1 MGRADDSQRT
11 ALEDID
17 HIAHSPNRTKII
29 QLFATDDWTR
39 RDLHEETDIP
49 QSTLGRILGSFQD
62 RNWIRRNGD
71 TYSLTLHGR
80 LVATH
85 FQDLL
90 DVVKS
95 VQELPAS
102 ATFEPI
108 LELGFESDWLARVD
122 VTNPAATDDP
132 FAHIRR
138 IRDKVRSTPQIRELA
153 PRPMPGVAELMSD
166 RLQSDEMV
174 LETVFPRAVFQDFV
188 AETENRSLIVDMLNT
203 GNFRLYLLDDP
214 ISCYISRYGEQAVF
228 DVQSTDG
235 RMIALLTTDDRTIT
249 EWADSIIDDY
259 QNRAERVETSDLAY

>member
-1 MGRADDSQRT
+1 MERADDSRRT

-17 HIAHSPNRTKII
+17 HIAHSPNRAKVIR
-29 QLFATDDWTR
+29 LFSVDDWTR

-90 DVVKS
+90 AVVES
-95 VQELPAS
+95 VRELPAS

-108 LELGFESDWLARVD
+108 LELGFDPDWLTRVS

-138 IRDKVRSTPQIRELA
+138 IRDEVRSAPRIRELA

-166 RLQSDEMV
+166 RLRSDRTV
-174 LETVFPRAVFQDFV
+174 LETVFPSDVFQAFV
-188 AETENRSLIVDMLNT
+188 AETDNRSLIVGMLDT
-203 GNFRLYLLDDP
+203 GNFRLYLLDDS
-214 ISCYISRYGEQAVF
+214 ISCYVSRYGEQAVF

-235 RMIALLTTDDRTIT
+235 RMIALLTTDDRTIIQ
-249 EWADSIIDDY
+249 WADSVIDEH
-259 QNRAERVETSDLAY
+259 QHRAERVETSDLAY